1 MTSTISQAVTQMSVI
16 ESLVLS
22 YKLKYK
28 DNKKYQYN
36 SRYLCNNMSFFI
48 SYRLSALFHI
58 NIPGRVINGTLY
70 QPPDMLRPLL
80 FALRFAEPFNQLLDI
95 YSPLLFA
102 LKYVESFTIRPQIC

>member
-1 MTSTISQAVTQMSVI
+1 
-16 ESLVLS
+16 
-22 YKLKYK
+22 
-28 DNKKYQYN
+28 
-36 SRYLCNNMSFFI
+36 MSFFI